1 MMIGARH
8 AVPSYRRLS
17 TRQPPAIAHDGEPSV
32 DGSAGSLSPRVL
44 IVDDND
50 AMRACTASLLAD
62 EFRIVGTAI
71 DGDTAIAMVTALQPD
86 VVVLDISLPD
96 MSGLEVAA
104 LLRRMGSKSAVV
116 FLTVHDQDD
125 LVEAARAV
133 GAVGYVVK
141 SRMLADLPA
150 AVHAGAHGS
159 NRPGLE
165 GTP

>member
-8 AVPSYRRLS
+8 AVTSHRRLS
-17 TRQPPAIAHDGEPSV
+17 TRQPAASAHDGEPSV
-32 DGSAGSLSPRVL
+32 GDSAAVPSRVV

-50 AMRACTASLLAD
+50 AMRACTTSLLAD
-62 EFRIVGTAI
+62 EFQIVGTAI
-71 DGDTAIAMVTALQPD
+71 NGDTAIAVITALQPD

-96 MSGLEVAA
+96 MSGFEVAA
-104 LLRRMGSKSAVV
+104 LLRRMGSKSAIV

-150 AVHAGAHGS
+150 AVHAGANGS
-159 NRPGLE
+159 HRPPIE
-165 GTP
+165 GAP